1 MEHNFD
7 SLNLEVYYS
16 KLSKKDKAKYLKYLM
31 INYDLNYN
39 TIRRKLSGAMGYNL
53 STLERLAC
61 KDAIEKEAE
70 WRH

>member
-31 INYDLNYN
+31 INYDLKYN
-39 TIRRKLSGAMGYNL
+39 TIRRKLSGVMGYNL
-53 STLERLAC
+53 NTFERLAC

-70 WRH
+70 WKH

>member
-16 KLSKKDKAKYLKYLM
+16 KLSKKDKSKYLKYLM
-31 INYDLNYN
+31 INYDLNYS
-39 TIRRKLSGAMGYNL
+39 TIRRKLSGAKGCNL
-53 STLERLAC
+53 NTLERIAC
-61 KDAIEKEAE
+61 KDAIEKEEE

>member
-16 KLSKKDKAKYLKYLM
+16 KLSKKDKSKYLKYLM
-31 INYDLNYN
+31 INYGLNYN

-53 STLERLAC
+53 NTLERLAC

>member
-53 STLERLAC
+53 NTLERLAC
-61 KDAIEKEAE
+61 KYAIEKEAE

>member
-1 MEHNFD
+1 MEHNFET
-7 SLNLEVYYS
+7 LNLEVYYS

-53 STLERLAC
+53 NTLERMAC
-61 KDAIEKEAE
+61 KVAIEKEAE